1 MNRPRTGAR
10 VRRALGGGALALA
23 ILAVVW
29 PVRARA
35 ARGDG
40 ADEQVAV
47 PGPPPEGGARNV
59 LRPATRVQ
67 PPAIP
72 QEFRGVW
79 VATVANI
86 DWPSKPGLPT
96 PQQQAELLAILDRA
110 VELRLNAIVFQ
121 VRPSADALYASELEP
136 WSEYLTGEQG
146 KAPSPAW
153 DPLAFAVREAHARG
167 LELHAWFNPY
177 RAQNDQAKSPLART
191 HIARTDPALV
201 KRYGRFLWMDPGEP
215 RVRERTL
222 RVVLDVVK
230 RYDIDGVHID
240 DYFYPY
246 PIAQANR
253 RGDLPFP
260 DSASWARYQR
270 SGGRL
275 SRDDWRRENVNTLV
289 RELAE
294 GIRAEKPWVK
304 FGISPFG
311 IWRPGSPASVR
322 GFDAYEKLY
331 ADARKW
337 MHEGWGDYFSPQ
349 LYWPTYKDGQ
359 RYGVLLDW
367 WADQNRQRRHLWPGN
382 FTSRAGATGA
392 GSFTVSELL
401 EQVQVTRVHPGATGN
416 VHFSMRSFTRNQAGM
431 NDTLVEGPYLQ
442 PAIVPVSPWMS
453 APPPPTPRVALGRNE
468 HGVRTLELSTAEG
481 TPPWLWVVR
490 MRTEGGWQVHVVP
503 GQRRSWSPPFG
514 DEPLDL
520 VVSTVNR
527 IGEERTP

>member
-1 MNRPRTGAR
+1 VSRRWLRTA
-10 VRRALGGGALALA
+10 VLA
-23 ILAVVW
+23 AV
-29 PVRARA
+29 A
-35 ARGDG
+35 
-40 ADEQVAV
+40 VAV
-47 PGPPPEGGARNV
+47 PLLAAASRDRGAPAPVGVSAHVDSAPP
-59 LRPATRVQ
+59 
-67 PPAIP
+67 IP
-72 QEFRGVW
+72 REFRGVW

-86 DWPSKPGLPT
+86 DWPSKPGLPV
-96 PQQQAELLAILDRA
+96 PQQQRELLAILDRA
-110 VELRLNAIVFQ
+110 VEVQLNAVVFQ
-121 VRPSADALYASELEP
+121 VRPSADALYASDIEP
-136 WSEYLTGEQG
+136 WSEYFTGAMGQ
-146 KAPSPAW
+146 APQPAW

-177 RAQNDQAKSPLART
+177 RAQNDQAKSPPSRT
-191 HIARTDPALV
+191 HISRTNPALV

-215 RVRERTL
+215 QVRARTL

-246 PIAQANR
+246 PIAQA
-253 RGDLPFP
+253 RGRGELPFP
-260 DSASWARYQR
+260 DEASYAKYTA
-270 SGGRL
+270 SGGKL
-275 SRDDWRRENVNTLV
+275 SRNDWRRENVNLLV

-311 IWRPGSPASVR
+311 IWRPGSPSAVR

-359 RYGVLLDW
+359 RYGVLLEW
-367 WADQNRQRRHLWPGN
+367 WSAQNRKGRHLWPGN

-392 GSFTVSELL
+392 GAFTVSELL
-401 EQVQVTRVHPGATGN
+401 AQIQATRVHLGASGN
-416 VHFSMRSFTRNQAGM
+416 VHFSMRSFSRNQAGM
-431 NDTLVEGPYLQ
+431 NDTLREGPYRG
-442 PAIVPVSPWMS
+442 PALVPASPWMS
-453 APPPPTPRVALGRNE
+453 ASPPPTPRVSIGRDE
-468 HGVRTLELSTAEG
+468 RGVRVVELRTVEG
-481 TPPWLWVVR
+481 TDPWLWVVR
-490 MRTEGGWQVHVVP
+490 MRMADGWQTHVVP
-503 GQRRSWSPPFG
+503 GATRSWSPPFG

-527 IGEERTP
+527 MGEERTP